1 MNNNSLTNYLKAQ
14 KQLKLISQSHLLEL
28 FPSLLKE
35 EQEVLIENILAV
47 DVQKFKKQQAL
58 FSQDR
63 SVPQEITPYKSLLKS
78 GSKEKAEL
86 GLKAVSQGKCGA
98 ILIAGG
104 QGTRLGHEGPKGTF
118 PITPIYHKSLFQ
130 IFCERVKK
138 ASEKAQ
144 RDLPLAIMTSPV
156 NDHLT
161 RGFFAQH
168 KYFGL
173 KESQIYFFTQTELP
187 LVDLEGHLF
196 LDDKTQIAYGPD
208 GNGSCFTEFEGQ
220 GVLKKWKDLG
230 IEYLNVVLVDNP
242 LADPYD
248 FELFG
253 ELIQS
258 KSDLSLKSCTRLS
271 SKEKVGIIVSQD
283 EKPVVLEYH
292 EIPSNTLF
300 DEEPAANLSLF
311 ALTLEFAKKCAKVD
325 LPFHKVV
332 KKAPRFDFEI
342 QKTVQPLKSNCWKS
356 ETYIFDV
363 LPYSKKTTVLTY
375 PREHI
380 FCPLKNK
387 EGDFSPK
394 TVRKSLL
401 EIGIQ

>member
-14 KQLKLISQSHLLEL
+14 KKLKLISQSHLLEL

-35 EQEVLIENILAV
+35 EQEVLIQDILAI
-47 DVQKFKKQQAL
+47 DIQKFKKQQAL
-58 FSQDR
+58 FSQDQIELQK
-63 SVPQEITPYKSLLKS
+63 VTPYRSLLES

-86 GLKAVSQGKCGA
+86 GLKAASLGQCGS

-104 QGTRLGHEGPKGTF
+104 QGTRLGHQGPKGTF

-130 IFCERVKK
+130 IFCERVKE
-138 ASEKAQ
+138 ASKKTH
-144 RDLPLAIMTSPV
+144 RDLPLAIMTSPD

-161 RGFFAQH
+161 RSFFEQH
-168 KYFGL
+168 NYFDL
-173 KESQIYFFTQTELP
+173 KESQVYFFTQTELP
-187 LVDLEGHLF
+187 HLDFEERLF

-258 KSDLSLKSCTRLS
+258 KSDLTLKSCTRLS

-283 EKPVVLEYH
+283 KKPVVLEYH

-311 ALTLEFAKKCAKVD
+311 ALTLDFSKKCAKLD
-325 LPFHKVV
+325 LPFHKVM
-332 KKAPRFDFEI
+332 KMAPRFDFEI
-342 QKTVQPLKSNCWKS
+342 QKTVHPLKPNCWKS
-356 ETYIFDV
+356 ETYIFDI